1 MTDVS
6 PLADDPN
13 LQLFTPPPPLPWHRP
28 SVREILVTLALLAYV
43 AGVAMFYLHAIYRM
57 ERGAPIA
64 DVWHWL
70 VDSSLGF
77 IALSPALFL
86 IMPWVAKRFYK
97 HPVLIPLVTGIL
109 FAICTTPG
117 PIFHGIFASEGGFV
131 ATTATRVFGPDPG
144 VIARGMQ
151 HLEAVEDSEIIECV
165 LQLLVGLPVYVLIMY
180 VAYAVNRGITLTS
193 LAAHT
198 GVRHVTVVLPRG
210 RRR

>member
-1 MTDVS
+1 MTDVP

-13 LQLFTPPPPLPWHRP
+13 LLLFAPPPPPPWHRP
-28 SVREILVTLALLAYV
+28 SVREMIVALAFMAYI
-43 AGVAMFYLHAIYRM
+43 GGMAMFYLHAIYRM

-86 IMPWVAKRFYK
+86 IMPFVAKRFYK
-97 HPVLIPLVTGIL
+97 WPWLIPLIGGVL

-151 HLEAVEDSEIIECV
+151 HLEEVEDSEIIECC
-165 LQLLVGLPVYVLIMY
+165 LQLLVGLPVYVVLMY
-180 VAYAVNRGITLTS
+180 VAFAVNRGITMTG

-198 GVRHVTVVLPRG
+198 GVRHVTVVLPKV

>member
-13 LQLFTPPPPLPWHRP
+13 VLPFAPPPPSWRRP
-28 SVREILVTLALLAYV
+28 SVREILVSLVLLAYV
-43 AGVAMFYLHAIYRM
+43 AGVVMFYLHAIYRM

-97 HPVLIPLVTGIL
+97 HPLLIPLVTGIL

-131 ATTATRVFGPDPG
+131 ATTATRMFGPDPG

-151 HLEAVEDSEIIECV
+151 HLEDVQDSEVIECL
-165 LQLLVGLPVYVLIMY
+165 LQLLVGLPTYVLAMY
-180 VAYAVNRGITLTS
+180 VAYALNRGITVTS
-193 LAAHT
+193 LAAAT
-198 GVRHVTVVLPRG
+198 GVRRVTVALPRV